1 MTAARRIR
9 RCLATVTVALVATVL
24 AGCSS
29 DLGSSGEQGYVA
41 GRGVITTLPAADRQK
56 PGEVAGTTLDGD
68 QISLDDYAGDVVVVN
83 VWGSWCSP
91 CRSEA
96 PMLAAA
102 ARDLAGDEVAFLGID
117 SRDPSEPAARAFVRR
132 FDIPYPSIYDQSG
145 RTLLA
150 FRDTLAPNAIPSTVI
165 IDRQGRVAASV
176 LGEITRTTLYD
187 LVDEVS
193 GTGSA
198 GDPGTGSGGA

>member
-1 MTAARRIR
+1 MPHVRRTTVLLSAAL
-9 RCLATVTVALVATVL
+9 LAGAAL

-29 DLGSSGEQGYVA
+29 DVGASGDQGYVA
-41 GRGVITTLPAADRQK
+41 GRGVITALPAADRK
-56 PGEVAGTTLDGD
+56 RPGEVSGETIDGEPLG
-68 QISLDDYAGDVVVVN
+68 LDDYAGKVVVLN
-83 VWGSWCSP
+83 VWGSWCAP

-102 ARDLAGDEVAFLGID
+102 ARELAGDEVAFLGID